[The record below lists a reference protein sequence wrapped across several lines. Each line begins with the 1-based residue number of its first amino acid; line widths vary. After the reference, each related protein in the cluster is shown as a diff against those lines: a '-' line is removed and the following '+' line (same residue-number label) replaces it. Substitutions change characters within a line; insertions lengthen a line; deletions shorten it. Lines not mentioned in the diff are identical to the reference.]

1 MKKRLSSQ
9 GIRPYFSED
18 NLSSMLKLMMPK
30 RIKKGETLFREGE
43 MADCWYYV
51 IEGVI
56 KLTKTA
62 NDGNTITLSMQFNG
76 DLIGHADS
84 LPKSEHPFT
93 AEALENCELGIIRR
107 DDLESLLRQN
117 GDLAVEFMRW
127 IGMSQ
132 WMLQAKLRDMLLF
145 GKNGALCSS
154 LIRLHNSFG
163 EPLGNN
169 GGVRITVKLSNHE
182 LAEMIGATRES
193 VNRMLSEMKKQG
205 TIDLVNGH
213 LVIKDLA
220 YLRHV
225 CSCENCPDD
234 VCRM

>member
-1 MKKRLSSQ
+1 MKKRLSTQ

-18 NLSSMLKLMMPK
+18 NLSRMLKLMMPK
-30 RIKKGETLFREGE
+30 RIKRGETLFREGE
-43 MADCWYYV
+43 TADCWYYV

-56 KLTKTA
+56 KLTKTS
-62 NDGNTITLSMQFNG
+62 NDGNTITLSMQFTG

-93 AEALENCELGIIRR
+93 AEALEDCELGVIRR
-107 DDLESLLRQN
+107 DDLESLLREN

-132 WMLQAKLRDMLLF
+132 WMLQTKLRDMLLF
-145 GKNGALCSS
+145 GKNGALCSL

-163 EPLGNN
+163 EPFGNN
-169 GGVRITVKLSNHE
+169 GGIRISVKLSNHE